1 MAFVAQRRLGRERPS
16 LPPPLTGAA
25 LIGSTMQLKG
35 VGVWGPCPSALP
47 VQVTLD
53 EWCGLSLRVA
63 GLPASKMSR
72 SELAEL
78 IVSGEGSGLE
88 FKSDR
93 ITPAQLAR
101 EMAALLNLEGGH
113 ILLGV
118 EDDGT
123 VTGLR
128 RPRKDV
134 EEWVM
139 EVARTHIQPATI
151 PFWEVVEWDQDTAV
165 GIVSIPANAPDKPYK
180 AKVGS
185 AWSTKVR
192 VGTTTRDAT
201 REEEERL
208 YQQSGGLRYGLKP
221 VMGTGIDSLDFLRLR
236 DYFINVLEGE
246 VPDEDDREGWEA
258 LLSNLELVTRTGHH
272 LTATIDGM
280 LLFGRNTRRK
290 LPQSG
295 IRAICYVGEEP
306 DYATRADE
314 VLAGPLVPL
323 RARDGSFVELGLV
336 DRAWDFVRRNTTPT
350 ARIEGMR
357 RIDRWEFPEVV
368 VREAVAN
375 ALIHRDYSIFGTDIT
390 FTIFSNRLEVRSPG
404 RLPNTITASK
414 MKSGMR
420 YARNQNL
427 VHVMRDYG
435 YVDARG
441 MGVRN
446 KMIPGM
452 LVHNGTEPDLLEDE
466 SDCTV
471 RLWKERKPS

>member
-1 MAFVAQRRLGRERPS
+1 M
-16 LPPPLTGAA
+16 
-25 LIGSTMQLKG
+25 
-35 VGVWGPCPSALP
+35 
-47 VQVTLD
+47 
-53 EWCGLSLRVA
+53 
-63 GLPASKMSR
+63 SKMRR
-72 SELAEL
+72 SELAAL
-78 IVSGEGSGLE
+78 IASGENSGSE

-93 ITPAQLAR
+93 IPPAQLAS
-101 EMAALLNLEGGH
+101 EMVALLNSEGGH

-118 EDDGT
+118 EDDRT

-128 RPRKDV
+128 RSRK
-134 EEWVM
+134 EAEGWVM
-139 EVARTHIQPATI
+139 EVARTHVQPATI
-151 PFWEVVEWDQDTAV
+151 PYWEVVEWEPDTVV
-165 GIVSIPANAPDKPYK
+165 GVVSLPANAPDKPYK

-192 VGTTTRDAT
+192 VGATTRDAA
-201 REEEERL
+201 REQEERL

-221 VMGTGIDSLDFLRLR
+221 VLGTGIDSLDRLRLR
-236 DYFINVLEGE
+236 DYFANVLEGE
-246 VPDEDDREGWEA
+246 APDEDDREAWEV
-258 LLSNLELVTRTGHH
+258 LLANMELITRTGHH

-280 LLFGRNTRRK
+280 LLFGQNTRRK

-350 ARIEGMR
+350 ARIDGMR
-357 RIDRWEFPEVV
+357 RIDRWDFPEVA

-375 ALIHRDYSIFGTDIT
+375 ALVHRDYSIVGTDIT
-390 FTIFSNRLEVRSPG
+390 LAIFSNRLEVQSPG

-452 LVHNGTEPDLLEDE
+452 LAHNGTEPDLLERDW
-466 SDCTV
+466 DFTV
-471 RLWKERKPS
+471 RLWKERTPS